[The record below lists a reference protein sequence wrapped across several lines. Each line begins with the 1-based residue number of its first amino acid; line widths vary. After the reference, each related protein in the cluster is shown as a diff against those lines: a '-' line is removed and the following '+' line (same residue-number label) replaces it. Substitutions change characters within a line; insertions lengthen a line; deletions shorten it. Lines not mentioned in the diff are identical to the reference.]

1 MISDKQ
7 KVVFIHIPK
16 CAGSSMALWM
26 KHKMKSRPN
35 KSIGLHTHSRLED
48 FGGRLDN
55 IDDYF
60 KFTFVRNPWA
70 RVVSMHSYLKKRRDN
85 GSRPA
90 WYVNDDFNLFVGEQ
104 IWNEKNNRQSQLP
117 FSLCSYV
124 ADIKNFDFIGK
135 TENLLNDLKLMCDM
149 IGIEMGH
156 FPNKNKSVYTHYT
169 EFYDDATQKII
180 AERYA
185 IDNEMFGYKFGE

>member
-1 MISDKQ
+1 MISHTQ
-7 KVVFIHIPK
+7 KCIFIHIPK

-26 KHKMKSRPN
+26 KNKMKSKPN
-35 KSIGLHTHSRLED
+35 KSIGLFTHSRLED
-48 FGGRLDN
+48 FEGRIDN

-85 GSRPA
+85 GSKPG

-104 IWNEKNNRQSQLP
+104 MWNEKNNRRSQLP

-135 TENLLNDLKLMCDM
+135 TENLIDDLNSMCKC
-149 IGIEMGH
+149 IGISMGH
-156 FPNKNKSVYTHYT
+156 FPNKNKSVYKHYT
-169 EFYDDATQKII
+169 EFYDEATQKII
-180 AERYA
+180 ADKYA
-185 IDNEMFGYKFGE
+185 KDIEIFEYKFGK